1 MANLF
6 GCCSC
11 TKPSVTN
18 LPSGERL
25 VTWALAAFIASTVW
39 TVSSRAQQSPE
50 ATKPQPQD
58 AAAAAPATTSVS
70 AISAKENSVSRRA
83 SYNSTYTVERIG
95 ARGIGKGLN
104 FYSLEREERLGDS
117 LSKRI
122 DPHTK
127 FIADPEV
134 GDYVNRLGQ
143 KLARNSDAQV
153 PFTIKVID
161 SDDVKVFALPGG
173 YLYVDSGLIL
183 AVDSEAE
190 LAGMMAHEI
199 AHVAA
204 RHATRSATRMYAW
217 DAVAIPF
224 TYFGGPAGIGL
235 QQIAG
240 LGVPLSFKKFSRNA
254 ENEADLLGIEYQY
267 AAGYD
272 PEAYVEALEKLQK
285 REAFMHSRMAK
296 LPGFRVMDK
305 LPMHQLLAKVF
316 AGYPK
321 TQERIRRVQ
330 DESATLLP
338 AKEEYITST
347 SEFDE
352 VRAKLAWSQRPGL
365 RRHAPGEGNQ
375 ARPVLRRTRA
385 QESTQ

>member
-1 MANLF
+1 MANLS
-6 GCCSC
+6 GCSC
-11 TKPSVTN
+11 SKHSEVNFPLCARIARWSFTVFLAGATWSGTSHAQPPESAATVDATPAENASSGKPV
-18 LPSGERL
+18 
-25 VTWALAAFIASTVW
+25 AH
-39 TVSSRAQQSPE
+39 SP
-50 ATKPQPQD
+50 KYD
-58 AAAAAPATTSVS
+58 
-70 AISAKENSVSRRA
+70 ID
-83 SYNSTYTVERIG
+83 RIG
-95 ARGIGKGLN
+95 ARGVGKGIN
-104 FYSLEREERLGDS
+104 FYSLEKEQRLGDS
-117 LSKRI
+117 LAKRV
-122 DPHTK
+122 DRHTK
-127 FIADPEV
+127 FIADPSV
-134 GDYVNRLGQ
+134 SDYVNRLGQ
-143 KLARNSDAQV
+143 KLARNSDAQL

-217 DAVAIPF
+217 DAIAIPF

-254 ENEADLLGIEYQY
+254 ENEADLLGIEYEY

-272 PEAYVEALEKLQK
+272 PEAYVDALEKLQK
-285 REAFMHSRMAK
+285 REAFMHRRMAK
-296 LPGFRVMDK
+296 LPGFKVMDK

-330 DESATLLP
+330 NEIATLLP

-347 SEFDE
+347 SEFEE
-352 VRAKLAWSQRPGL
+352 VKAKLAWSQRPVL

-375 ARPVLRRTRA
+375 ARPVLRRTRT
-385 QESTQ
+385 QENTE

>member
-11 TKPSVTN
+11 TKPPVTN
-18 LPSGERL
+18 LPSSERL
-25 VTWALAAFIASTVW
+25 ATWALAAFIAGTLW

-50 ATKPQPQD
+50 ATTPQPQD
-58 AAAAAPATTSVS
+58 TAAAAPATTSVS
-70 AISAKENSVSRRA
+70 AISAEDNSVSRPA
-83 SYNSTYTVERIG
+83 SYSPKYNVDRIG

-104 FYSLEREERLGDS
+104 FYSLEREQKLGDS

-122 DPHTK
+122 DCHTK

-296 LPGFRVMDK
+296 LPGFRVIDK

-330 DESATLLP
+330 DEIATLLP

-352 VRAKLAWSQRPGL
+352 VRAKLAWSQRPVL

-375 ARPVLRRTRA
+375 ARPVLRRTRT
-385 QESTQ
+385 QENTQ

>member
-1 MANLF
+1 MANLSV
-6 GCCSC
+6 CCSGTNHPEFNFPWRARIARWSC
-11 TKPSVTN
+11 TAFLVSAVW
-18 LPSGERL
+18 SG
-25 VTWALAAFIASTVW
+25 
-39 TVSSRAQQSPE
+39 SSQAQQSPE
-50 ATKPQPQD
+50 ATTQEADTAPVE
-58 AAAAAPATTSVS
+58 AAPAQN
-70 AISAKENSVSRRA
+70 NSSGEIKNRQPK
-83 SYNSTYTVERIG
+83 YDIDRIG
-95 ARGIGKGLN
+95 VRGVGKGIN
-104 FYSLEREERLGDS
+104 FYSLEKEQRLGES
-117 LSKRI
+117 LAKRI
-122 DPHTK
+122 DRHTK
-127 FIADPEV
+127 FVPDPSV
-134 GDYVNRLGQ
+134 TDYVNRLGQ
-143 KLARNSDAQV
+143 KLARNSDAQL

-161 SDDVKVFALPGG
+161 SEDTRVFALPGG

-217 DAVAIPF
+217 DAISIPL

-240 LGVPLSFKKFSRNA
+240 LGAPLSFKKFSRNA

-272 PEAYVEALEKLQK
+272 PEAYVAALEKLQK

-296 LPGFRVMDK
+296 LPGYRVMDK
-305 LPMHQLLAKVF
+305 LPMHQLLAKLF

-321 TQERIRRVQ
+321 TEERIRRVQ
-330 DESATLLP
+330 NEIATLLP
-338 AKEEYITST
+338 AKSEYIDNT

-352 VRAKLAWSQRPGL
+352 VKAKLAWAQRPVL

-375 ARPVLRRTRA
+375 SRPVLRRTR
-385 QESTQ
+385 TQQQTSE

>member
-11 TKPSVTN
+11 TKPPVTN
-18 LPSGERL
+18 LPRL
-25 VTWALAAFIASTVW
+25 ATWALAAFIASTLW

-50 ATKPQPQD
+50 ATTPQSQD

-70 AISAKENSVSRRA
+70 VISAEENSVSRRA
-83 SYNSTYTVERIG
+83 SYNPKYNVDRIG
-95 ARGIGKGLN
+95 VRGIGKGLN
-104 FYSLEREERLGDS
+104 FYSLEREQRLGDS

-272 PEAYVEALEKLQK
+272 PEAYVEVLEKLQK

-330 DESATLLP
+330 DEIATLLP

-352 VRAKLAWSQRPGL
+352 VRAKLAWSQRPVL

-375 ARPVLRRTRA
+375 ARPVLRRTRT
-385 QESTQ
+385 QENTQ

>member
-1 MANLF
+1 MANLSV
-6 GCCSC
+6 CCSGTNHPEFNFPWRARVAKWSC
-11 TKPSVTN
+11 TAFLVGAVW
-18 LPSGERL
+18 SG
-25 VTWALAAFIASTVW
+25 
-39 TVSSRAQQSPE
+39 SSQAQQSPE
-50 ATKPQPQD
+50 AATQEPDTLPVE
-58 AAAAAPATTSVS
+58 AAPAQS
-70 AISAKENSVSRRA
+70 
-83 SYNSTYTVERIG
+83 NSTGEIKNRQPKYDVDRIG
-95 ARGIGKGLN
+95 TRGVGKGIN
-104 FYSLEREERLGDS
+104 FYSLEKEQRLGDS
-117 LSKRI
+117 MAKRV
-122 DPHTK
+122 DRHTK
-127 FIADPEV
+127 FVADQSV
-134 GDYVNRLGQ
+134 SDYINRLGQ
-143 KLARNSDAQV
+143 KLARNSDAQL

-217 DAVAIPF
+217 DAIAIPL

-240 LGVPLSFKKFSRNA
+240 LGAPLSFKKFSRNA

-267 AAGYD
+267 ASGYD

-285 REAFMHSRMAK
+285 REAFMHGRMAK

-305 LPMHQLLAKVF
+305 LPLHQLLAKLF

-330 DESATLLP
+330 NEIATLLP

-352 VRAKLAWSQRPGL
+352 VKAKLAWAQRPVL

-375 ARPVLRRTRA
+375 ARPVLRRTRT
-385 QESTQ
+385 QENTQ